1 MAYLVEMTARAAR
14 DLEIL
19 YLAKNAAESQVAAR
33 WFNGLEEA
41 VSSLTTHPHR
51 CPIAPETRTTKRQLR
66 HLLYGKKPHVY
77 RVVYEF
83 QERPQTVWVLTIRHA
98 ARRKA
103 QGDQL

>member
-19 YLAKNAAESQVAAR
+19 YLTKNAAESREAAR
-33 WFNGLEEA
+33 WYNDLEEA
-41 VSSLTTHPHR
+41 LSSLTTHPHR
-51 CPIAPETRTTKRQLR
+51 CPVAPETRRTKRQLR

-77 RVVYEF
+77 RVIFEV
-83 QERPQTVWVLTIRHA
+83 QEQLQTVWVLTIRHA

-103 QGDQL
+103 QTDQL